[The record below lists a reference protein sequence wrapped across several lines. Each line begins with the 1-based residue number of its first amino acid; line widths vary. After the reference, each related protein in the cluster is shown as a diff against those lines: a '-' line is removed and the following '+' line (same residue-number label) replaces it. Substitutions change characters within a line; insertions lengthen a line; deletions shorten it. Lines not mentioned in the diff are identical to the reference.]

1 MPKTTQAEPLRVLVV
16 DDLPDEAHTLALLLR
31 LWDHDARVAFDGEAA
46 LALAEGFRP
55 EVVLL
60 DVRMPR
66 LHGPE
71 VARRLRQLPGQA
83 GALVVAVS
91 GFYQDADEVP
101 GYEGAF
107 DAFLPKPVDVALL
120 ERLLADT
127 AQARPR

>member
-16 DDLPDEAHTLALLLR
+16 DDLPDEANTLALLLR
-31 LWDHDARVAFDGEAA
+31 LWDHDARAACDGESA
-46 LALAEGFRP
+46 LALAGEFRP
-55 EVVLL
+55 DVVLL

-71 VARRLRQLPGQA
+71 VARRLRGLPGLG

-91 GFYQDADEVP
+91 GFYQQAEEVP
-101 GYEGAF
+101 GFAGAF

-127 AQARPR
+127 AQAPPH

>member
-1 MPKTTQAEPLRVLVV
+1 MPKTTQAGPLRVLVV

-31 LWDHDARVAFDGEAA
+31 LWDHDARAACDGESA
-46 LALAEGFRP
+46 LALAEQFRP

-91 GFYQDADEVP
+91 GFYQRGEEVP

-127 AQARPR
+127 AQAPPH